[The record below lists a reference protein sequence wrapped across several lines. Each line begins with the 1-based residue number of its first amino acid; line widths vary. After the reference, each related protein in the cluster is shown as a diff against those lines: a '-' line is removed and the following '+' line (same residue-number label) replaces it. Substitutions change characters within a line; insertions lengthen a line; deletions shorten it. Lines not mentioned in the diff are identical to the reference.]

1 MRQGLLISAV
11 LAALVAMAPASFAFE
26 FKSPPSN
33 SDGSAQ
39 FSDPD
44 NLTDGM
50 ASDLSQG
57 GSGKSFHIGNS
68 TLNFSGGGGSE
79 SYGMSPA
86 LQERLMLGPNA
97 IGGAG
102 IPSR

>member
-1 MRQGLLISAV
+1 MRQGLLISAM

-26 FKSPPSN
+26 FKSAPAN

-50 ASDLSQG
+50 ARDLSQG
-57 GSGKSFHIGNS
+57 GSGTSFHIGSS
-68 TLNFSGGGGSE
+68 TLNFSGGAGSN
-79 SYGMSPA
+79 SYSMSPA

-97 IGGAG
+97 VGGTG
-102 IPSR
+102 IPH